1 MDCSSPGSSTHG
13 ILQARIL
20 EWVAIPFSRE
30 SRRLRDRTGVSCT
43 AGRFFTAWVTRE
55 ALVCTLSTSN
65 YALFSFGFSV
75 IFFFS
80 FTGPPSRFPQLAL
93 TSRRWK
99 PEREWVI
106 LGLCIPFTCAS
117 LPWRQTQINSEC
129 LIYSDGLFIDEQDDQ
144 EHPYASKKAA
154 ACAARRGNQVREK
167 AVPSWFMECSSLEI
181 KHTLF
186 VIKILCFWV
195 RLPSRC

>member
-1 MDCSSPGSSTHG
+1 MDCSSPGSSSHG

-30 SRRLRDRTGVSCT
+30 SRRLRDQTGVSCT

-55 ALVCTLSTSN
+55 ALVCILSTSN
-65 YALFSFGFSV
+65 YTLFSFGFAV
-75 IFFFS
+75 IFFFFFFP
-80 FTGPPSRFPQLAL
+80 FTGPPSRFSQLAL

-117 LPWRQTQINSEC
+117 LPWRQTRINSEC

-144 EHPYASKKAA
+144 GHPYPYQESSSVCSWTRKRKSGK
-154 ACAARRGNQVREK
+154 RQFLPDSWN
-167 AVPSWFMECSSLEI
+167 AV
-181 KHTLF
+181 
-186 VIKILCFWV
+186 VG
-195 RLPSRC
+195 R